1 MCFFAA
7 FGFKSGEK
15 NVVVSS
21 QVNASLLT
29 ATRARA
35 AHKKMHPISTQLL
48 CILSSALLYFGCFYL
63 NNAFFGMLEFSTGV
77 NWIFLPAGLRLL
89 CTLLFA
95 EAGVIGIFIA
105 SLAVTFLTLPSVDGV
120 TGFGAACISGGAPY
134 LTYRLAQARGLN
146 PSLQQLTAAR
156 LSVLI
161 VMYAL
166 TSSLLHQIWFTLRGV
181 SANLITGFGAMFIG
195 DLLGTLIVI
204 YVMKMVLAIARRPAK
219 SLSK

>member
-1 MCFFAA
+1 MFI
-7 FGFKSGEK
+7 SGDKQCRCIIKAITSYCSPPEHERH
-15 NVVVSS
+15 
-21 QVNASLLT
+21 T
-29 ATRARA
+29 
-35 AHKKMHPISTQLL
+35 KMHQISIHLL
-48 CILSSALLYFGCFYL
+48 CILGTALLYFGCFYL
-63 NNAFFGMLEFSTGV
+63 NKAFFGTLEFSTGV

-105 SLAVTFLTLPSVDGV
+105 SLAAILLALPSVDFV

-156 LSVLI
+156 LAVLI

-166 TSSLLHQIWFTLRGV
+166 TSSLLHQVWFTLRGV
-181 SANLITGFGAMFIG
+181 SANFVTGFGAMFIG
-195 DLLGTLIVI
+195 DLAGTLIVV
-204 YVMKMVLAIARRPAK
+204 YLMKMILAIARRPVK
-219 SLSK
+219 SM